1 MSDETPIYTELAAER
16 FRDALDAEYETVQ
29 IRPTS
34 LWSRLVER
42 LQR

>member
-1 MSDETPIYTELAAER
+1 MTDETPIYTELAAER

-29 IRPTS
+29 LRPTS

-42 LQR
+42 LRP